1 MPQVKGKIR
10 CMEQRHSYCMVVKT
24 KVPGGIV
31 PQFIILVQH
40 VTICIIRG
48 RNKSNYLKFLISN
61 GRITIVPVLL
71 IVIYMY
77 IHGKLL
83 QSCPTLCNPMDCSL
97 LGSSVHE
104 ILQQEYWS
112 GLPCPAPGDLPYP
125 GIKPRSSAA
134 PASEVDSLLLS
145 DQGSPYTRI

>member
-1 MPQVKGKIR
+1 MPQVKSKIR

-71 IVIYMY
+71 IVIYIY
-77 IHGKLL
+77 IYMVSYFSHVQLFASLWTVACQAPLSRRFFSKNTGVGCHALL
-83 QSCPTLCNPMDCSL
+83 QGIFPT
-97 LGSSVHE
+97 
-104 ILQQEYWS
+104 
-112 GLPCPAPGDLPYP
+112 
-125 GIKPRSSAA
+125 
-134 PASEVDSLLLS
+134 
-145 DQGSPYTRI
+145 QGSDLHLLCLLN

>member
-1 MPQVKGKIR
+1 MPQVKSKIR

-83 QSCPTLCNPMDCSL
+83 QSCPTLCKPMDCSL

-125 GIKPRSSAA
+125 GIR
-134 PASEVDSLLLS
+134 PASFMSS
-145 DQGSPYTRI
+145 